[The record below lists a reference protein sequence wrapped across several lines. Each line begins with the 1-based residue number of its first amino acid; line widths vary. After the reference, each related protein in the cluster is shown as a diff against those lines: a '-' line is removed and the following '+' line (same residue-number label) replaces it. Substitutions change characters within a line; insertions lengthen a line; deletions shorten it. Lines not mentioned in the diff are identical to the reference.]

1 MYFILG
7 CFVIVWFWWCM
18 HGFVCHEGQTS
29 DVDPATFGESSG
41 QTVDIFSPAA
51 QGQGDL
57 QTACSFVVV
66 FVIIVS
72 IYYLAIVFICHFC
85 SFLILKK
92 MYL

>member
-1 MYFILG
+1 MYFIFG
-7 CFVIVWFWWCM
+7 CFVTVWFWWCM

-51 QGQGDL
+51 QGQSDL

-66 FVIIVS
+66 IVS
-72 IYYLAIVFICHFC
+72 IYCLSAVFVIFVR
-85 SFLILKK
+85 FLKYFI
-92 MYL
+92 YNV

>member
-1 MYFILG
+1 
-7 CFVIVWFWWCM
+7 M
-18 HGFVCHEGQTS
+18 HGFVCHKGQTS

-66 FVIIVS
+66 FVIVIVS
-72 IYYLAIVFICHFC
+72 IYCLSIVFICHFC
-85 SFLILKK
+85 SFLIFKK
-92 MYL
+92 